1 MPLNQVSAA
10 MIQSVARKVIAL
22 DPEAANG
29 LSSFDDKVIKIEI
42 EDFGLCY
49 FFSFE
54 GGTLTVS
61 NDDSRP
67 VSAAINGNL
76 AAFMAAAANEHSDD
90 SIFKGELHFSG
101 EIGTAKRFQEFAQS
115 LEIDWQEPI
124 ARAFGDPIG
133 HTLTTGLQ
141 AFGGWLL
148 NTGRST
154 RQDISEYLQEE
165 IKVTPPAAEQQLFFE
180 QVDQARSKT
189 DRLAARIKKLK
200 QATVSLTPLVN
211 SNNSKT

>member
-76 AAFMAAAANEHSDD
+76 AAFLAAAANEHSVD

-124 ARAFGDPIG
+124 ARALGDPIG

-180 QVDQARSKT
+180 QVDQTRSKT

>member
-76 AAFMAAAANEHSDD
+76 AAFMAAAANEHSVD

-124 ARAFGDPIG
+124 ARALGDPIG

>member
-76 AAFMAAAANEHSDD
+76 AAFMAAAANEHSVD

-124 ARAFGDPIG
+124 ARALGDPIG

-180 QVDQARSKT
+180 QVDQTRSKT
-189 DRLAARIKKLK
+189 DRLTARIKKLK

>member
-76 AAFMAAAANEHSDD
+76 AAFMAAAANEHSVD

>member
-54 GGTLTVS
+54 GGALTVS
-61 NDDSRP
+61 NDGSRP

-76 AAFMAAAANEHSDD
+76 AAFMAAAANEHSVD

-124 ARAFGDPIG
+124 ARALGEPIG

-180 QVDQARSKT
+180 QVDLTRSKT

-200 QATVSLTPLVN
+200 QTTASLTPLTN
-211 SNNSKT
+211 LNNSKT

>member
-76 AAFMAAAANEHSDD
+76 AAFMAAAANEHSVD

-165 IKVTPPAAEQQLFFE
+165 IKVTPPAAEQQLFFG

-200 QATVSLTPLVN
+200 QATVSLTTLVN

>member
-76 AAFMAAAANEHSDD
+76 AAFMAAAANEHSVD

-124 ARAFGDPIG
+124 AIAFGDPIG